1 MKNSLGPCSGSC
13 GEPKDGRWPSAESN
27 KGGDNDSVCE
37 ACSRANKL
45 GVMVATLLVL
55 ALPPDDDEEDESPK
69 SLRWRGEVDWDQE
82 GGGSGDDLADS

>member
-1 MKNSLGPCSGSC
+1 M
-13 GEPKDGRWPSAESN
+13 R
-27 KGGDNDSVCE
+27 
-37 ACSRANKL
+37 SRANKL

-69 SLRWRGEVDWDQE
+69 SLRWRGEVDRDQD